1 MSDADL
7 DKIRQQRMAQMQSQF
22 GGGNDPEKQ
31 KAQEDRARQQ
41 EDAKNSMLSQ
51 LLDQNARARLNTLKI
66 SKPEKAQMVEGMIIR
81 MAQSGQVAGKLDDIQ
96 LVQLLESLNQQMP
109 KSNST
114 VKFDRRRAA
123 LDSSD
128 DEDYGL

>member
-1 MSDADL
+1 M
-7 DKIRQQRMAQMQSQF
+7 QQVIHIIVVT
-22 GGGNDPEKQ
+22 DI
-31 KAQEDRARQQ
+31 
-41 EDAKNSMLSQ
+41 NSLENFSLMISV
-51 LLDQNARARLNTLKI
+51 NTLKI

-81 MAQSGQVAGKLDDIQ
+81 MAQSGQIPGKLDDEQ
-96 LVQLLESLNQQMP
+96 LIQLLESLNQQMP

-123 LDSSD
+123 LDSDD

>member
-1 MSDADL
+1 M
-7 DKIRQQRMAQMQSQF
+7 
-22 GGGNDPEKQ
+22 
-31 KAQEDRARQQ
+31 
-41 EDAKNSMLSQ
+41 
-51 LLDQNARARLNTLKI
+51 NTLKI

-81 MAQSGQVAGKLDDIQ
+81 MAQSGQIPGRLDDEQ

-123 LDSSD
+123 MDSDD
-128 DEDYGL
+128 DEDYGLWVMSSE